1 MTQHHR
7 QRATAAA
14 AAAAAAT
21 AAAAA
26 ATAAAAAAT
35 AAAAAAKERCSQL
48 EKENADLKLK
58 QKDIEA
64 RIPHPGFAPGL
75 ISVPNRVR
83 YQGLSCSSVSALC
96 TVRGSLL
103 QPVQTRE

>member
-1 MTQHHR
+1 
-7 QRATAAA
+7 
-14 AAAAAAT
+14 
-21 AAAAA
+21 
-26 ATAAAAAAT
+26 
-35 AAAAAAKERCSQL
+35 
-48 EKENADLKLK
+48 LKLK